1 MTRRILTATIVC
13 GVILTGLIATDVQ
26 AFEVLTKDDFVQKI
40 VVKKHLIKMADNAI
54 ILFDASGSMKDPYL
68 DTDMTRYEVA
78 KQTLKERNT
87 YLPDLGYNL
96 GLYVYNRWSPIYPV
110 QPYDREKFG
119 QAIDSLPEPG
129 GPTMLQSGL
138 RKLEPV
144 LKELSGRTVVFLF
157 TDGTYT
163 ETAGTSPKAIARN
176 LAGKYDVCF
185 YVISTADDEASRKV
199 VEGVAS
205 VDFCSRAI
213 PFEAFVNRPEYN
225 AGALYLVK
233 ATVGLKT
240 ITETKIAGVKV
251 DDILFDLDKA
261 KILPAAEREL
271 TVLSEYLQENPD
283 AYVVLAGYTCNMGR
297 EEYNLG
303 LSHKRA
309 EIVTEYLKNNFN
321 ISPDRVLSLWYGQM
335 NPVADNSTEEGRRLN
350 RRVEIAVGGV
360 K

>member
-13 GVILTGLIATDVQ
+13 GVILTGLFATDVQ

-163 ETAGTSPKAIARN
+163 KTAGTSPKAIARN

-251 DDILFDLDKA
+251 DDILFDFDKA

-271 TVLSEYLQENPD
+271 TVLSEYLQECFRN
-283 AYVVLAGYTCNMGR
+283 TCRRIRMHTLCLQAIRAIWVTKSIISGC
-297 EEYNLG
+297 
-303 LSHKRA
+303 LSK
-309 EIVTEYLKNNFN
+309 EQKL
-321 ISPDRVLSLWYGQM
+321 
-335 NPVADNSTEEGRRLN
+335 
-350 RRVEIAVGGV
+350 
-360 K
+360 